1 MMIIRRSAEAHP
13 QRRVD
18 RLVGRTIAALVST
31 SLLAFALVGAG
42 AAKVASDIARGNA
55 LAEAV
60 RSANVVSRTAFA
72 PLIPALLRH
81 DPKAIVML
89 DNAVRSR
96 SRDGAILRIKVW
108 LRNGT
113 IVYSDE
119 HSAIGARFPSQSE
132 VLNTVDTQVAR
143 ASLSNL
149 DDPENATESTLF
161 DRLVEVYVPMNLD
174 DGTKLVFEMY
184 SSDRRVITAEHE
196 LQSKLV
202 PFALLALLI
211 LLVTQLPISVW
222 LIRRLGRAQSERSR
236 LMRSALAASDR
247 ERRRVARDLHDGVVQ
262 DLASAGYA
270 MGALSRTLPSDAAAG
285 SRDLA
290 DTVGSVVQRAISSLR
305 TLIVDIYPPD
315 LNAVGLNA
323 AVQDLAAKLQMNSGV
338 DVAVEVSMTIE
349 PPSEVS
355 AMVYRCVRESLF
367 NIAKHADARHAE
379 IRLTA
384 APAAVRLR
392 VHDDGVGMP
401 VGGVDRHREGH
412 VGLTLLRDAA
422 ADLGGTMVVRAEPGG
437 GTTVLLDIPVS
448 NTGQHDA
455 DPESSS
461 ADGRQ
466 PLPT

>member
-1 MMIIRRSAEAHP
+1 
-13 QRRVD
+13 
-18 RLVGRTIAALVST
+18 
-31 SLLAFALVGAG
+31 
-42 AAKVASDIARGNA
+42 
-55 LAEAV
+55 
-60 RSANVVSRTAFA
+60 
-72 PLIPALLRH
+72 
-81 DPKAIVML
+81 
-89 DNAVRSR
+89 
-96 SRDGAILRIKVW
+96 
-108 LRNGT
+108 
-113 IVYSDE
+113 
-119 HSAIGARFPSQSE
+119 
-132 VLNTVDTQVAR
+132 
-143 ASLSNL
+143 
-149 DDPENATESTLF
+149 
-161 DRLVEVYVPMNLD
+161 
-174 DGTKLVFEMY
+174 
-184 SSDRRVITAEHE
+184 

-270 MGALSRTLPSDAAAG
+270 MGALSRTLPADAAPG
-285 SRDLA
+285 SRHLA
-290 DTVGSVVQRAISSLR
+290 DTVGSVVQRAIISLR

-315 LNAVGLNA
+315 LNAVGLSA
-323 AVQDLAAKLQMNSGV
+323 AVQDLAVKLQMTSGV
-338 DVAVEVSMTIE
+338 DVTVEVAMTIE

-367 NIAKHADARHAE
+367 NIAKHADARHAQ

-384 APAAVRLR
+384 APTAVRLR

-401 VGGVDRHREGH
+401 VGVDRHRAGH

-448 NTGQHDA
+448 NAGPLPA
-455 DPESSS
+455 DPEPRS
-461 ADGRQ
+461 AGGRQ